1 MSNDFVKVVRS
12 VSSFRK
18 PITYRHRVPIQPL
31 VRPEIPFEVWSVDCI
46 GPLEPPS
53 RRNHHFII
61 CAVDLCTRW
70 AEAIPVKEI
79 SAKTTCNVLLK
90 IFTQTGFPKMICSDQ
105 GTNFTSKLSEVFLS
119 VMGVSPR
126 FSTLGHPESMGAV
139 ERWNRTLKDMLIY
152 GRLPSGPISLLKE
165 VWVGERN
172 IPTTLSRSVEKY
184 LEDLIEKLRKAH
196 EIAAETAEATQN
208 NYASYYNLR
217 SREKQFKVGDKVLVL
232 LPSSTHKLM
241 KTWIGPATIIEITRP
256 YSAKVELDDG
266 GIRELHFNKL
276 RPYIARVGQVGLI
289 FDQDS
294 DFGDLHYAPTDM
306 AVRFMGDVTDHTSS
320 DCQELDDVQRLELLN
335 TLGKF
340 SSLFSSLPGLAKVK
354 GHNLKLKPDFTP
366 KKMHPYRIPIA
377 LQQEVDRQIN
387 ELLHLKLIEP
397 SESEWAHPI
406 VCVSKKNGSIRLCVE
421 YRHLNIFTIADAY
434 PMQNAKIFC
443 LKWAKLII

>member
-1 MSNDFVKVVRS
+1 MSNGFVKVVRS
-12 VSSFRK
+12 VSFGK
-18 PITYRHRVPIQPL
+18 PITYRDRVPIQPL

-90 IFTQTGFPKMICSDQ
+90 IFTQTG
-105 GTNFTSKLSEVFLS
+105 
-119 VMGVSPR
+119 
-126 FSTLGHPESMGAV
+126 HPESMGAV
-139 ERWNRTLKDMLIY
+139 ERWKPHVEGHVKEIPHSTTGMSPFQLVY

-306 AVRFMGDVTDHTSS
+306 AVSSMGDVTDHISS

-397 SESEWAHPI
+397 SESEWAHQLFVYPKRTE
-406 VCVSKKNGSIRLCVE
+406 VSDYVLTTDI
-421 YRHLNIFTIADAY
+421 
-434 PMQNAKIFC
+434 
-443 LKWAKLII
+443 

>member
-1 MSNDFVKVVRS
+1 MSPF
-12 VSSFRK
+12 
-18 PITYRHRVPIQPL
+18 QL
-31 VRPEIPFEVWSVDCI
+31 V
-46 GPLEPPS
+46 
-53 RRNHHFII
+53 
-61 CAVDLCTRW
+61 
-70 AEAIPVKEI
+70 
-79 SAKTTCNVLLK
+79 
-90 IFTQTGFPKMICSDQ
+90 
-105 GTNFTSKLSEVFLS
+105 
-119 VMGVSPR
+119 
-126 FSTLGHPESMGAV
+126 
-139 ERWNRTLKDMLIY
+139 Y

-306 AVRFMGDVTDHTSS
+306 AVSSMGG
-320 DCQELDDVQRLELLN
+320 C
-335 TLGKF
+335 
-340 SSLFSSLPGLAKVK
+340 
-354 GHNLKLKPDFTP
+354 
-366 KKMHPYRIPIA
+366 Y
-377 LQQEVDRQIN
+377 
-387 ELLHLKLIEP
+387 
-397 SESEWAHPI
+397 
-406 VCVSKKNGSIRLCVE
+406 GS
-421 YRHLNIFTIADAY
+421 HK
-434 PMQNAKIFC
+434 Q
-443 LKWAKLII
+443 

>member
-1 MSNDFVKVVRS
+1 MAHDVPLGGHLGEQKTRQRIKYSFYWPTIKQDVKRFCES
-12 VSSFRK
+12 CKICQLRK
-18 PITYRHRVPIQPL
+18 PITYRDRVPIQPL

-90 IFTQTGFPKMICSDQ
+90 IYTQTGFPKMICSDQ
-105 GTNFTSKLSEVFLS
+105 GTNFTSKLSEKFLS

-126 FSTLGHPESMGAV
+126 FSTPGHPESMGAV

-217 SREKQFKVGDKVLVL
+217 SREKQFKVGDEVLVL

-306 AVRFMGDVTDHTSS
+306 AVSSMG
-320 DCQELDDVQRLELLN
+320 
-335 TLGKF
+335 
-340 SSLFSSLPGLAKVK
+340 
-354 GHNLKLKPDFTP
+354 
-366 KKMHPYRIPIA
+366 M
-377 LQQEVDRQIN
+377 LQI
-387 ELLHLKLIEP
+387 
-397 SESEWAHPI
+397 
-406 VCVSKKNGSIRLCVE
+406 
-421 YRHLNIFTIADAY
+421 T
-434 PMQNAKIFC
+434 
-443 LKWAKLII
+443 